1 MKKNKNIEI
10 SALRIFA
17 AVSEAETLTQAA
29 ERLGITQSAV
39 SQTIKQLEI
48 QTETQLVDTRSRPV
62 KLTPSGQVL
71 KDYALQIID
80 DTRRMLVDV
89 RMTAKGGTM
98 PLIWV
103 WSIRFAMWQACSLCA
118 SSTPMSPN

>member
-1 MKKNKNIEI
+1 M

-17 AVSEAETLTQAA
+17 AVSETETLTQAA

-48 QTETQLVDTRSRPV
+48 QTHTQLVDTRSRPV
-62 KLTPSGQVL
+62 RLTPSGQVL

-80 DTRRMLVDV
+80 DTKRMLADV
-89 RMTAKGGTM
+89 RLTAKGGTL
-98 PLIWV
+98 PLNIGMV
-103 WSIRFAMWQACSLCA
+103 DSF
-118 SSTPMSPN
+118 